1 MDLVWF
7 LLGLFLLVLVAWD
20 VFETIV
26 VPRPTPG
33 WFRIGR
39 YLVRSSWWVLRSV
52 AGNGPNR
59 GATRERVLGLFAPAA
74 TIILLFAW
82 LTALIIAFGLILFAL
97 RDQLEPPP
105 TNLGT
110 TLYFAASSI

>member
-7 LLGLFLLVLVAWD
+7 LLGLFLLILVAWD

-39 YLVRSSWWVLRSV
+39 YLIRSSWWVLRRL
-52 AGNGPNR
+52 AGGPNR
-59 GATRERVLGLFAPAA
+59 GADEGADPRPVRPGRDDSPAVRLADAP
-74 TIILLFAW
+74 
-82 LTALIIAFGLILFAL
+82 
-97 RDQLEPPP
+97 
-105 TNLGT
+105 
-110 TLYFAASSI
+110 SSSRSG